1 MGLVTNDDRDDWREA
16 WALFPGDVAY
26 VWYGSIHGS
35 VVEDSLRAAG
45 FVLRSQIVWVKSNLI
60 ISRGH
65 YHWQHETCWYVV
77 RRGRT
82 AHWAGDHKQSTVW
95 QLTHMVSETGH
106 GTQKPPSL
114 GRGHPRFRDPRYM
127 WGVRVEQGTGVTPG
141 RAGCAGA
148 TSCTG
153 GM

>member
-1 MGLVTNDDRDDWREA
+1 MSSVFAVFEGVRGV
-16 WALFPGDVAY
+16 FPG
-26 VWYGSIHGS
+26 
-35 VVEDSLRAAG
+35 
-45 FVLRSQIVWVKSNLI
+45 
-60 ISRGH
+60 
-65 YHWQHETCWYVV
+65 C
-77 RRGRT
+77 RGRR
-82 AHWAGDHKQSTVW
+82 WGVRSGLW
-95 QLTHMVSETGH
+95 GH
-106 GTQKPPSL
+106 GAVKTDGTPVPGPRVPLAPSL